1 MVNER
6 QVYTILV
13 SSVPWRLRQQA
24 GPQTRKAAM
33 AVTFTSAP
41 VDPARFTALVFMGC
55 EPKLDRETGQ
65 QHTTKDGFSRKWTV
79 NISAAKPSPYDSA
92 RTEVDALAVTVTS
105 EVDPADGLVMGT
117 PVTLDG
123 FTVGVMAPEAGE
135 GGKIRGGRLFWS
147 ATGVRAKVPA
157 GK

>member
-1 MVNER
+1 
-6 QVYTILV
+6 
-13 SSVPWRLRQQA
+13 
-24 GPQTRKAAM
+24 M

-55 EPKLDRETGQ
+55 EPKIDRETGV

-79 NISAAKPSPYDSA
+79 NVSAAKPSPYDSA
-92 RTEVDALAVTVTS
+92 RTEVDALAITVTS
-105 EVDPADGLVMGT
+105 EVDPAEGLAMGT

-123 FTVGVMAPEAGE
+123 FACGVMAPEAGE

-147 ATGVRAKVPA
+147 ASGVRAQVLS

>member
-1 MVNER
+1 
-6 QVYTILV
+6 
-13 SSVPWRLRQQA
+13 
-24 GPQTRKAAM
+24 M

-41 VDPARFTALVFMGC
+41 VDLARFTALVFMGG
-55 EPKLDRETGQ
+55 EPKLDRETGIQ
-65 QHTTKDGFSRKWTV
+65 QTTKDGFAKKWTV
-79 NISAAKPSPYDSA
+79 RISAAKPSPYDSA
-92 RTEVDALAVTVTS
+92 RTEVDTLLVTVTS
-105 EVDPADGLVMGT
+105 EVDPADGLALGT

-147 ATGVRAKVPA
+147 ATGVRAKLSA